1 MGAAKN
7 RKAPFIVRPSLLYN
21 PFDLVERL
29 AIVSK
34 NRRRRH
40 KLHGTPAAA
49 LDPGH
54 IDSLELLELLKPS
67 PPGTI
72 YDIGANIGTWTCLA
86 KSLFPAAR
94 VEAFEPLAMHFD
106 GFRRWTAPWPGDI
119 HLHGCALGQTEGSA
133 TMHVMDFSDASSL
146 LPATAGCLSE
156 FKIKPAAEQ
165 TVPVIPLDVLVSREK
180 IPRPD
185 LLKLD
190 VQGYELEVLRG
201 AETCLRHARA
211 VLCEVSFQEFYTGQ
225 PLFPEV
231 LAFLET
237 RGFALHAL
245 GACTPL
251 GAPLGQTDALFLRP
265 GAARP

>member
-1 MGAAKN
+1 M
-7 RKAPFIVRPSLLYN
+7 RLSLLYN

-29 AIVSK
+29 AIRLKKSPAPAQAA
-34 NRRRRH
+34 RH
-40 KLHGTPAAA
+40 
-49 LDPGH
+49 PGRPRSRPVISTH
-54 IDSLELLELLKPS
+54 SSCSSCSSLPR
-67 PPGTI
+67 PGTI
-72 YDIGANIGTWTCLA
+72 YDIGANTGTWTCLA
-86 KSLFPAAR
+86 KSLFPTAR
-94 VEAFEPLAMHFD
+94 VEAFEPLAVHFD
-106 GFRRWTAPWPGDI
+106 GFRRWTAAWPGDI
-119 HLHGCALGQTEGSA
+119 HLHACALGQAEGSA

-146 LPATAGCLSE
+146 LPATAEGLSE

-165 TVPVIPLDVLVSREK
+165 TVPVIPLDVLVAREK
-180 IPRPD
+180 IPPPD

-201 AETCLRHARA
+201 AEGCLRHARA
-211 VLCEVSFQEFYTGQ
+211 VLCEVSFQQFYAGQ

-245 GACTPL
+245 GAGTPH
-251 GAPLGQTDALFLRP
+251 GSPLVQTDALFLRP

>member
-1 MGAAKN
+1 MGAGKN
-7 RKAPFIVRPSLLYN
+7 EKDPFTVRLSLLYN
-21 PFDLVERL
+21 PSDMVERL
-29 AIVSK
+29 AIASK

-49 LDPGH
+49 LHPGH
-54 IDSLELLELLKPS
+54 IDSLELLELLKPF

-106 GFRRWTAPWPGDI
+106 GFHRWTAPWPGDI
-119 HLHGCALGQTEGSA
+119 HLHACALGQTEGSA

-146 LPATAGCLSE
+146 LPATASGLSE

-165 TVPVIPLDVLVSREK
+165 KVQVMPLDVLVAREK
-180 IPRPD
+180 IPWPD

-201 AETCLRHARA
+201 AQTCLHRARA
-211 VLCEVSFQEFYTGQ
+211 VLCEVSFQPFYAGQ

-231 LAFLET
+231 LVFLET
-237 RGFALHAL
+237 HGFALHAL
-245 GACTPL
+245 RTSTPL
-251 GAPLGQTDALFLRP
+251 GAPLVQTDALFLRP

>member
-1 MGAAKN
+1 LGPAKS
-7 RKAPFIVRPSLLYN
+7 RKKITVRLSLLYH

-29 AIVSK
+29 ALVSK

-94 VEAFEPLAMHFD
+94 VDAFEPLAVHFD
-106 GFRRWTAPWPGDI
+106 GFHRWTAAWPGDI
-119 HLHGCALGQTEGSA
+119 HLHTCALAQTEGSA

-146 LPATAGCLSE
+146 LPATAECLSE

-211 VLCEVSFQEFYTGQ
+211 VLCEVSFRPLYAGQ

-245 GACTPL
+245 GTCTLL
-251 GAPLGQTDALFLRP
+251 GAPLVQTDALFLRP
-265 GAARP
+265 EAARP